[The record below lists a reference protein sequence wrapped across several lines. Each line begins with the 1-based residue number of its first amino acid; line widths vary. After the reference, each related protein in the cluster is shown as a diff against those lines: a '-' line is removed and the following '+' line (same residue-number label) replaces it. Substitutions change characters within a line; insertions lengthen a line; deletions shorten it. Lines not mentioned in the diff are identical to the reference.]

1 MKPLYGGNIQR
12 FSLDQIEVGDRLR
25 SVGEDAVENL
35 MVMAEDSGITTPIHV
50 RKVKGRLVLIDGAHR
65 LEAVR
70 RMALSDIAALVWEC
84 RADEARAMEASNNLG
99 AARMTPLQTVVFVA
113 SWKRDYYTQHPE
125 RKPGVFKGNR
135 HTGSLVGVNLSLT
148 KTIAETFGVSERTAH
163 RALMAGDKL
172 TPEEIR
178 LLESAPC
185 RITMEILK
193 GLNKVSEPVD
203 RTEVINALA
212 DGTAKS
218 AKEVMNRKKA
228 PGAAKTNKVESD
240 YRKISDAFARSPLE
254 ARKRFVDEWQ
264 DDLRKLISA
273 HDTAPGEVIPFK
285 SHERG

>member
-1 MKPLYGGNIQR
+1 MKLLHGGQVQR
-12 FSLDQIEVGDRLR
+12 FVLDQIEIVDRLR
-25 SVGEDAVENL
+25 TVNEDSVENL
-35 MVMAEDSGITTPIHV
+35 IVMAEDSGITTPIHV

-125 RKPGVFKGNR
+125 RKPGIFKGNQ
-135 HTGSLVGVNLSLT
+135 HTGNLVGVNLTLT
-148 KTIAETFGVSERTAH
+148 KTIAETFGVSEATAK

-172 TPEEIR
+172 VPEEIR

-193 GLNKVSEPVD
+193 GINKVGEPID
-203 RTEVINALA
+203 RLTICKALA

-228 PGAAKTNKVESD
+228 PGAAKTDKVESD
-240 YRKISDAFARSPLE
+240 YRKISDAFARSSLE
-254 ARKRFVDEWQ
+254 ARRRFVDEWQ
-264 DDLRKLISA
+264 DDLQKLINA
-273 HDTAPGEVIPFK
+273 HDAGPGEVIQFK
-285 SHERG
+285 SHERD